1 MKNLVGKQVN
11 IKMVGKDAVNGIL
24 KDFGDDILVV
34 YNGQQFLYIPLEHVD
49 RIQMNPNKDEFVEQP
64 AEVTPGIMLDDI
76 SFQKMIKN
84 AIGLYLEISVGGGLS
99 FHGWITKMLNDY
111 YVFQTPMYGPLY
123 VSGKHTKWLI
133 PHTHVANPYSLP
145 AQPINP
151 SGAALLANFSDQ
163 LKQEIGKLV
172 ILDGGKDSLKM
183 GMLKNVA
190 NGTIELVVANG
201 DTAYLNLQHVKSIQL
216 P

>member
-64 AEVTPGIMLDDI
+64 AEVTPGIMLEDI
-76 SFQKMIKN
+76 SFQKMIIN
-84 AIGLYLEISVGGGLS
+84 AIGLYLEISIGGGLS

-123 VSGKHTKWLI
+123 VSCKHTKWLI
-133 PHTHVANPYSLP
+133 PHTQTRNPYSLP
-145 AQPINP
+145 TQPINP
-151 SGAALLANFSDQ
+151 SGAPLLANFREQ
-163 LKQEIGKLV
+163 LQQEIGKLV